1 MIDVDKNFID
11 IKEKT
16 SLHDS
21 NRRIQVIAFKGEE
34 INTDGFS

>member
-16 SLHDS
+16 TLHDS
-21 NRRIQVIAFKGEE
+21 NRRIQAIAFQCEE
-34 INTDGFS
+34 IKTDGFS